1 MRVHGPLAHAPFR
14 FLLSGRLV
22 SSLGNAMAPI
32 ALAFAVLDL
41 TDSPGALGLVIGS
54 RTIAN
59 VVFLLFGGV
68 LADRLPRHLVMVGT
82 SVAAGVTQ
90 AAIAATLSTGTATL
104 TVLTTLSALNGV
116 FSALAMPASAA
127 LLPQTVPA
135 EERQQANAWSRLFL
149 NGVAIVGAAA
159 GGVLVAAVGP
169 SWGIACDAATFFLA
183 ALLFV
188 FVRTM
193 PTEPI
198 GAHPLPDPPE
208 TGVVPPDEA
217 PGGGGIV
224 TDLRTGWAEFSSRTW
239 LWVVVAGFALI
250 NACIGGLTTLGP
262 VVANTTFG
270 RATWGFVL
278 AAETVGMIVGGLVA
292 LRLRVSRLLLFGV
305 VCAAFQLLP
314 LLTLGLAPR
323 PGFLLGAAFIAG
335 VGVEQFGIAWET
347 TMQEHVPAERL
358 ARVYSY
364 DMLGSFIAIPIGQ
377 LLAGPIAQAVGVR
390 RTLVGAALLIAVAVV
405 GMLCSR
411 DVRHL
416 RHRLGSPAD
425 AQPIEA

>member
-1 MRVHGPLAHAPFR
+1 
-14 FLLSGRLV
+14 LV
-22 SSLGNAMAPI
+22 SSFGNAIAPI

-41 TDSPGALGLVIGS
+41 TNSPGGLGLVIGS

-82 SVAAGVTQ
+82 SVAAGATQ
-90 AAIAATLSTGTATL
+90 AAIATTLLTGTATL
-104 TVLTTLSALNGV
+104 AVLTALSALNGL
-116 FSALAMPASAA
+116 FSAFAMPASAA
-127 LLPQTVPA
+127 LLLQTVPA
-135 EERQQANAWSRLFL
+135 DERQQANALSRLFL
-149 NGVAIVGAAA
+149 NGTAIVGASA

-169 SWGIACDAATFFLA
+169 SWGIAFDAATFFLA

-188 FVRTM
+188 FVRITPVRPV
-193 PTEPI
+193 PTEPTGDPHPRPKPTEPNAAPFDDAI
-198 GAHPLPDPPE
+198 GN
-208 TGVVPPDEA
+208 GS
-217 PGGGGIV
+217 IFI
-224 TDLRTGWAEFSSRTW
+224 DLRIGWVEFSSRTW

-270 RATWGFVL
+270 RAAWGFVL
-278 AAETVGMIVGGLVA
+278 AAETVGMVAGGLVA
-292 LRLRVSRLLLFGV
+292 LRIRVSRLLLFGV

-314 LLTLGLAPR
+314 LLTLGAAPHL
-323 PGFLLGAAFIAG
+323 GLLLGAAFIAG
-335 VGVEQFGIAWET
+335 AGVEQFGIAWET

-377 LLAGPIAQAVGVR
+377 VLAGPIAQAVGVQ
-390 RTLVGAALLIAVAVV
+390 RTLVGAALLIAIAVV

-416 RHRLGSPAD
+416 QHRLRSTAD
-425 AQPIEA
+425 TQPTGP